1 MKAAAITLLSLGVL
15 VGCADSD
22 AMTAPDPSATGETA
36 ASHNENADFTDQAP
50 AWSFEVTVEN
60 LTDGGQ
66 YFTPPLITTHRGA
79 ARLFRVGRGASTEI
93 QQIAEN
99 GNLAP
104 MLAYLGGSRHV
115 SDFVVAA
122 SGPGPLAP
130 GASVTVPLTAEPGS
144 RFVSFVSML
153 ICTNDGFTGVSGAK
167 LPEQVG
173 DEVALYLSA
182 YDAGTEINTQDFSDL
197 VPPCP
202 VLSGV
207 ATDKMGSGMSD
218 PALAED
224 GVVHPHPGILAG
236 VGDLDPAI
244 QGWTEPV
251 ARLTVRRTH

>member
-1 MKAAAITLLSLGVL
+1 MKTVALTLLSMGIL

-22 AMTAPDPSATGETA
+22 PMTAPDAMAAVETA
-36 ASHNENADFTDQAP
+36 TSHDENAEFADAAP
-50 AWSFEVTVEN
+50 IRSYEVRVEN

-66 YFTPPLITTHRGA
+66 YFTPPLIATHRGA
-79 ARLFRVGRGASTEI
+79 EHLFRVGREASSEI

-99 GNLAP
+99 GNLDP
-104 MLAYLGGSRHV
+104 MLTYLGGSRHV
-115 SDFVVAA
+115 SDVVVAA

-130 GASVTVPLTAEPGS
+130 GASVTVPVTAEPGS
-144 RFVSFVSML
+144 RFVSFISML
-153 ICTNDGFTGVSGAK
+153 ICTNDGFTGVSGAR
-167 LPEQVG
+167 LPERVG
-173 DEVALYLSA
+173 DEMDLYLSA

-207 ATDKMGSGMSD
+207 TTDKTGSGMSD

-224 GVVHPHPGILAG
+224 GVIHPHPGILEG

-244 QGWTEPV
+244 QGWDDPV
-251 ARLTVRRTH
+251 AKLTVRRTG

>member
-1 MKAAAITLLSLGVL
+1 
-15 VGCADSD
+15 
-22 AMTAPDPSATGETA
+22 
-36 ASHNENADFTDQAP
+36 
-50 AWSFEVTVEN
+50 
-60 LTDGGQ
+60 
-66 YFTPPLITTHRGA
+66 
-79 ARLFRVGRGASTEI
+79 
-93 QQIAEN
+93 
-99 GNLAP
+99 
-104 MLAYLGGSRHV
+104 MLAYLGESRHV

-130 GASVTVPLTAEPGS
+130 GTSVTVPVTAEPGS
-144 RFVSFVSML
+144 QFVSFVSML

-173 DEVALYLSA
+173 DEIDLYLSA

-224 GVVHPHPGILAG
+224 GVVHPHPGILDG
-236 VGDLDPAI
+236 VGDLDTAI
-244 QGWTEPV
+244 QGWSDPV
-251 ARLTVRRTH
+251 AKLTVRRTG

>member
-1 MKAAAITLLSLGVL
+1 MKRLAFTLLSLGLL

-22 AMTAPDPSATGETA
+22 PMTAPDPMATTRTA
-36 ASHNENADFTDQAP
+36 GSHNENADLSDPAP
-50 AWSFEVTVEN
+50 VRSYEVTVEN
-60 LTDGGQ
+60 LTDGSQ

-79 ARLFRVGRGASTEI
+79 EGLFRVGGAASKEI

-99 GNLAP
+99 GNLDP
-104 MLAYLGGSRHV
+104 MLTYLGESRHV
-115 SDFVVAA
+115 SDWVVAA

-130 GASVTVPLTAEPGS
+130 GVSVTVPVTAEPGS

-173 DEVALYLSA
+173 DEIDLYLSA

-207 ATDKMGSGMSD
+207 ATDKTGSGMSD

-224 GVVHPHPGILAG
+224 GVVQPHPGILDG

-244 QGWTEPV
+244 QGWNDPV
-251 ARLTVRRTH
+251 ARLTVRRTG